1 MDTAWTHVR
10 HRVNGITLHAVEA
23 GPPDGP
29 LVLLLHG
36 FPEFWWGWRRQ
47 IEPLAAAG
55 LRVVAP
61 DMRGYNLS
69 DKPSGIDAYVPDT
82 LAADVLGLMDA
93 YGRTEA
99 RVVGHDWGGIVAWWT
114 AATHPGR
121 VERLAILNAPHP
133 DAWSRRVRRSP
144 GQALRSTYAALF
156 QLPRLPEL
164 MLRADGFA
172 ALRRALTGSARP
184 DAFRPGE
191 LDHYVEAWSQP
202 GALTAM
208 LNYYRALRRRP
219 RAPLPRIAPPT
230 LVLWGAHDVALQRAL
245 AREGLA
251 LCDRGGGVF
260 LERATH
266 WVHLEEPGAVNA
278 ALAAF
283 MAG

>member
-1 MDTAWTHVR
+1 MDTAWTHVH

-47 IEPLAAAG
+47 IGPLAAAG

-61 DMRGYNLS
+61 DLRGYNLS
-69 DKPSGIDAYVPDT
+69 DKPPGIDAYAPDT

-93 YGRTEA
+93 YGRTKA

-114 AATHPGR
+114 AAKHPGR

-191 LDHYVEAWSQP
+191 LDRYVEAWSQP

-219 RAPLPRIAPPT
+219 RAPLPRIAPPA

-266 WVHLEEPGAVNA
+266 WVHLEEPEAVNA

>member
-1 MDTAWTHVR
+1 MDAAWTHAR
-10 HRVNGITLHAVEA
+10 HRINGVTLHAVEA

-47 IEPLAAAG
+47 IGPLADAG

-61 DMRGYNLS
+61 DLRGYNLS
-69 DKPSGIDAYVPDT
+69 DKPPGVESYMPDV

-99 RVVGHDWGGIVAWWT
+99 RVVGHDWGGIIAWWT
-114 AATHPGR
+114 AAKHPDR

-156 QLPRLPEL
+156 QLPRLPEVL
-164 MLRADGFA
+164 LRAGGFA
-172 ALRRALTGSARP
+172 ALRRALSGSARP

-191 LDHYVEAWSQP
+191 LDRYVEAWSQP

-208 LNYYRALRRRP
+208 LDYYRALWRRP
-219 RAPLPRIAPPT
+219 AAPLPRIAPPT

-266 WVHLEEPGAVNA
+266 WVHLEEPDAVNA
-278 ALAAF
+278 ALTAF
-283 MAG
+283 LRG

>member
-1 MDTAWTHVR
+1 MDTAWTHVH

-47 IEPLAAAG
+47 IGPLAAAG

-61 DMRGYNLS
+61 DLRGYNLS
-69 DKPSGIDAYVPDT
+69 DKPPGIDAYAPDT

-93 YGRTEA
+93 YGRTKA

-114 AATHPGR
+114 AAKHPGR

-144 GQALRSTYAALF
+144 GQTLRSTYAALF

-191 LDHYVEAWSQP
+191 LDRYVEAWSQP

-219 RAPLPRIAPPT
+219 RAPLPRITPPA

-266 WVHLEEPGAVNA
+266 WVHLEEPEAVNA

-283 MAG
+283 VAG

>member
-1 MDTAWTHVR
+1 MDTAWTHMR

-47 IEPLAAAG
+47 IGPLAAAG

-61 DMRGYNLS
+61 DLRGYNLS
-69 DKPSGIDAYVPDT
+69 DKPPGIDAYAPDT

-93 YGRTEA
+93 YGCTKA

-114 AATHPGR
+114 AAKHPGR

-133 DAWSRRVRRSP
+133 DAWSRRVRRSL
-144 GQALRSTYAALF
+144 GQTLRSTYAALF

-191 LDHYVEAWSQP
+191 LDRYVEAWSQP

-219 RAPLPRIAPPT
+219 QAPLPRIAPPT

-251 LCDRGGGVF
+251 LCDRGGGLF

-266 WVHLEEPGAVNA
+266 WVHLEEPEAVNA

>member
-1 MDTAWTHVR
+1 MDTAWTHMR

-47 IEPLAAAG
+47 IGPLAAAG

-61 DMRGYNLS
+61 DLRGYNLS
-69 DKPSGIDAYVPDT
+69 DKPPGIDAYAPDM

-93 YGRTEA
+93 YGRTKA

-114 AATHPGR
+114 AAKHPGR

-191 LDHYVEAWSQP
+191 LDRYVEAWSQP

-219 RAPLPRIAPPT
+219 RAPLPHIAPPA

-266 WVHLEEPGAVNA
+266 WVHLEEPEAVNA
-278 ALAAF
+278 ALTAF
-283 MAG
+283 TAG

>member
-1 MDTAWTHVR
+1 MDTAWTHVH

-47 IEPLAAAG
+47 IGPLAAAG

-61 DMRGYNLS
+61 DLRGYNLS
-69 DKPSGIDAYVPDT
+69 DKPPGIDAYAPDT
-82 LAADVLGLMDA
+82 LAADVIGLMDT
-93 YGRTEA
+93 YGRAKA
-99 RVVGHDWGGIVAWWT
+99 RMVGHDWGGIVAWWT
-114 AATHPGR
+114 AAKHPGR

-133 DAWSRRVRRSP
+133 DAWSRRVRRNP

-191 LDHYVEAWSQP
+191 LDRYVEAWSQP

-219 RAPLPRIAPPT
+219 RAPLPRIAPPA

-245 AREGLA
+245 ARESLA

-266 WVHLEEPGAVNA
+266 WVHLEEPEAVNA